1 MQIIIH
7 RVNEIERLKTI
18 DPKYGV
24 ELDIRADGD
33 RLILNHEPFAGGDDF
48 EEYLKNYHHALA
60 VWNIKEAGIEQRVI
74 DLAKKYQVRN
84 YFLLDVE
91 FPYIY
96 RASRSGVR
104 DIAIRYSEDE
114 NIETVLHYKGRVDW
128 VWIDTN
134 TRLPLNARVKTQLQ
148 GFKTCLVCPERWGRP
163 HDIPNYI
170 QQLRDL
176 QFPLDAV
183 MTTAPYAD
191 QWIKYNN

>member
-7 RVNEIERLKTI
+7 RVNEIERLKTTN
-18 DPKYGV
+18 PKYGV

-48 EEYLKNYHHALA
+48 EDYLKNYHHALA
-60 VWNIKEAGIEQRVI
+60 VWNIKEAGIEQHVI
-74 DLAKKYQVRN
+74 DLAKKYNVKN

-96 RASRSGVR
+96 RASRAGIR
-104 DIAIRYSEDE
+104 DIAMRYSEDE
-114 NIETVLHYKGRVDW
+114 GIDTVLNYKGKVDW

-134 TRLPLNARVKTQLQ
+134 TRLPLNAAVQHQLA

-163 HDIPNYI
+163 QDISNYI
-170 QQLRDL
+170 QQLHSL
-176 QFPLDAV
+176 NFKLNAV
-183 MTTAPYAD
+183 MTAEAYVS
-191 QWIKYNN
+191 QWEKY